1 MQIAAESEKRPL
13 LEDLRELLTCPR
25 ELWLNYLAL
34 VIEYI
39 GVYSFLQTLP
49 LWLTSDFGQSDIQAG
64 DWASYWSLLLTMF
77 VFFVGSIADSFGMRR
92 TLIAS
97 LGAAAICRFL
107 LSIVHTEWAAAVVLI
122 AYGFA
127 FATTSPVMQACVQRF
142 STPRSRA
149 LAFSLFYVSFNIG
162 GTITGPVVDSTRA
175 YFLDPVTHKLGTRI
189 INLPLLG
196 PHRMSAHAAVLGIG
210 ALTSLLAF
218 VIVLFTRKDAE
229 LQGASAPPAGEP
241 RKNPLTL
248 FRAVITKKVFWRF
261 VLLMVLLSMVKLIFQ
276 HMHFTW
282 PKYVLRVDGDDFPAA
297 KVWALNS
304 FLILFL
310 TPLATVVT
318 RNMRALNVII
328 VGALVTS
335 ASPFILCFGS
345 GFRFQVA
352 MVVTMTVGEA
362 LWSPRTYEYNV
373 AIAPRGQEST
383 YVGLASFPY
392 FLAKLVAA
400 RMSGRLLEQFCPA
413 TGERHPA
420 ILWAIVGVATII
432 GPLGILALRKV
443 IERNDDEAE
452 TAAAPA
458 IAAG

>member
-1 MQIAAESEKRPL
+1 METPASDKRPL
-13 LEDLRELLTCPR
+13 LDDLRELLACPR

-34 VIEYI
+34 IIEYI
-39 GVYSFLQTLP
+39 GVYSFLTTLP
-49 LWLTSDFGQSDIQAG
+49 LWLTSDFGQSDTQAG
-64 DWASYWSLLLTMF
+64 DWASYWSLLLTLF

-107 LSIVHTEWAAAVVLI
+107 LSLVHTQATAAAVLI
-122 AYGFA
+122 AYGFT

-142 STPRSRA
+142 STTRTHA
-149 LAFSLFYVSFNIG
+149 LAFSLYYVSFNIG
-162 GTITGPVVDSTRA
+162 GTITGPVVDYTRA
-175 YFLDPVTHKLGTRI
+175 YFLDPTTHKLGTRVV
-189 INLPLLG
+189 NLPLLG
-196 PHRMSAHAAVLGIG
+196 PQSMTAHAAVMGIG

-218 VIVLFTRKDAE
+218 LIVLFSRKDAE
-229 LQGASAPPAGEP
+229 LRGEGAPAPGEP
-241 RKNPLTL
+241 RRNPFAL
-248 FRAVITKKVFWRF
+248 FQAVITKKVFWRF

-282 PKYVLRVDGDDFPAA
+282 PKYVLRVNGDDFPAGR
-297 KVWALNS
+297 VWALNS

-310 TPLATVVT
+310 TPLATIVT
-318 RNMRALNVII
+318 RRMPALNVIVI
-328 VGALVTS
+328 GALVTA
-335 ASPFILCFGS
+335 ASPFILCVGS
-345 GFRFQVA
+345 SFRFQVA
-352 MVVTMTVGEA
+352 MVVTMTLGEA

-413 TGERHPA
+413 VGERHPA
-420 ILWAIVGVATII
+420 ILWAIIGVATVV
-432 GPLGILALRKV
+432 GPLGILLLRKV
-443 IERNDDEAE
+443 IERKDEE
-452 TAAAPA
+452 TAPTAATVTE
-458 IAAG
+458 AG